1 MKVKRLLLVGLLL
14 LSALQMAW
22 ATGDS
27 EPTTDGNT
35 VIKSYPF
42 VAASRENLSYDV
54 PQELTVN
61 GKTYKLKDVRYEV
74 TGHKAPVTVTKTV
87 QVFDKASYDK
97 EITETVDGTALR
109 LVATTPVWHETPA
122 ATITKEYDRQGA
134 VASELDRADLNV
146 MCGWVITKP
155 KDLPERE
162 ERRFFRLCY
171 DFLIQRYGGEQNVV
185 TAAVHRDES
194 GESHLHFCWIPVTK
208 HTPSPLLEKV
218 VRYFEQHPAETNVSK
233 IAQDLGVSRKT
244 VRRYRNCTA
253 VDIQREKVSAKE
265 VVDRAELISFHPDL
279 RAWLLHHGLDANVN
293 SGITMEQG
301 GNRTVAELKQ
311 ERERLREQ
319 HTTTHNHEF

>member
-134 VASELDRADLNV
+134 VASELDRDGRTYTLQA
-146 MCGWVITKP
+146 
-155 KDLPERE
+155 
-162 ERRFFRLCY
+162 
-171 DFLIQRYGGEQNVV
+171 V
-185 TAAVHRDES
+185 TV
-194 GESHLHFCWIPVTK
+194 GTK
-208 HTPSPLLEKV
+208 HTELTV
-218 VRYFEQHPAETNVSK
+218 PAVFQTSNPYS
-233 IAQDLGVSRKT
+233 DLFAFGGQTIELTDSAAPIWDGWED
-244 VRRYRNCTA
+244 A
-253 VDIQREKVSAKE
+253 VK
-265 VVDRAELISFHPDL
+265 AELGLNGSSYTLSGGSWDGDFRQQEDGSSYTRTAIYTGTRETPVWTATYEAVPEYTAEITYTDSQYPNGVYEMEAVATYTYHSTL
-279 RAWLLHHGLDANVN
+279 ETILKVGAGVLVAALATACIVWLLRKKNKKNKDEE
-293 SGITMEQG
+293 SE
-301 GNRTVAELKQ
+301 E
-311 ERERLREQ
+311 
-319 HTTTHNHEF
+319 

>member
-134 VASELDRADLNV
+134 VASELDRDGRTYTLQA
-146 MCGWVITKP
+146 
-155 KDLPERE
+155 
-162 ERRFFRLCY
+162 
-171 DFLIQRYGGEQNVV
+171 V
-185 TAAVHRDES
+185 TV
-194 GESHLHFCWIPVTK
+194 GTK
-208 HTPSPLLEKV
+208 HTELTV
-218 VRYFEQHPAETNVSK
+218 PAVFQTSNPYSDLFAFGGQTIELTDSVAPIWDGWEETVK
-233 IAQDLGVSRKT
+233 
-244 VRRYRNCTA
+244 
-253 VDIQREKVSAKE
+253 
-265 VVDRAELISFHPDL
+265 AELGLNGSSYTLSGGRWDGDFRQQEDGSYTRTAIYTGTRETPVWTATYQSAPEYTAEITYTDSQYPNGVYEMEAVATYTYHSTL
-279 RAWLLHHGLDANVN
+279 ETILKVGTGVLVVALATACIVWLLRKKNKKNKDEE
-293 SGITMEQG
+293 SE
-301 GNRTVAELKQ
+301 E
-311 ERERLREQ
+311 
-319 HTTTHNHEF
+319 